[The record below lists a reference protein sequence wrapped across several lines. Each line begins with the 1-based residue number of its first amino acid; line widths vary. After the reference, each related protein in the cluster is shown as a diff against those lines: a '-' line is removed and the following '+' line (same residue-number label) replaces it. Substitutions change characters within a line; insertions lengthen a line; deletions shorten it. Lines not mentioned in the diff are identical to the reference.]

1 MIDILP
7 IAIVLGTVAVSFGYL
22 VYEAIMARRGLND

>member
-7 IAIVLGTVAVSFGYL
+7 ITIVLGTIAVSFGYL
-22 VYEAIMARRGLND
+22 VYEAMMARRGLND

>member
-7 IAIVLGTVAVSFGYL
+7 IVIVLGTVMVSVGYL
-22 VYEAIMARRGLND
+22 IYEVIMARRGLND

>member
-7 IAIVLGTVAVSFGYL
+7 IVIVLGTVAVSFAYL